1 MPEHET
7 ICGYGLADVRKSLC
21 AAVDRRERRAAHR
34 WTAELVTTPG
44 AVGSLWA
51 AYWVAW
57 AAAQGAGSA
66 SPTIPIILKQSWDSI
81 SELAAEHIHAGDGWP
96 AFRNDQRVRAMT
108 TEMTARLINQARQ
121 TPVIWPSKEITQ
133 HDIATARET
142 APPPQADGPIVMRV
156 WIRDEDH
163 MELRMAAGRFIDAI
177 ERGELRQALS
187 VVAWTLLPP
196 VHQKL
201 PVPLKIGVRG
211 PVALAPKQRASAIWF
226 WLELGRALLLAR
238 PNLHRGWVTL
248 HNAIAEAFR
257 LHYKRW
263 TAAERMRILLAWIL
277 QLRASYS
284 SQPESLWS
292 APPMTHTTHDIDLP
306 YKEIAA
312 ELSNPNTPIIRN
324 DKAPEPEK
332 ESKRAA
338 AARIE
343 AQLQEADSAI
353 LAAMGLTED
362 DL

>member
-1 MPEHET
+1 MPDHDT

-21 AAVDRRERRAAHR
+21 TSVDRRERRVAQR
-34 WTAELVTTPG
+34 WTAELVATPG

-51 AYWVAW
+51 AYWLAW

-66 SPTIPIILKQSWDSI
+66 SPTIPILLKQTWASI
-81 SELAAEHIHAGDGWP
+81 STIATQHVNYGEGWP
-96 AFRNDQRVRAMT
+96 AFRNDPQVRAAA
-108 TEMTARLINQARQ
+108 TEMTARLLAQARQ
-121 TPVIWPSKEITQ
+121 TPVVWPSKEIIQ

-156 WIRDEDH
+156 WVRDEDH
-163 MELRMAAGRFIDAI
+163 MELRMCAGRFIDAV

-187 VVAWTLLPP
+187 VVAWSLLPP
-196 VHQKL
+196 ASQNL
-201 PVPLKIGVRG
+201 QTPLKVGERG
-211 PVALAPKQRASAIWF
+211 PAALTPKQRGSPLWF
-226 WLELGRALLLAR
+226 WLELGRALLLSR
-238 PNLHRGWVTL
+238 PTLHRGWATM
-248 HNAIAEAFR
+248 HSAIAEAFK

-263 TAAERMRILLAWIL
+263 TAAERMRMLLAWIL
-277 QLRASYS
+277 QLRASYTA
-284 SQPESLWS
+284 QPESLWS
-292 APPMTHTTHDIDLP
+292 AAPMSHTIQEIDLP

-312 ELSNPNTPIIRN
+312 ELANPDAPIIRK

-338 AARIE
+338 AERMEAR
-343 AQLQEADSAI
+343 LNEADAAI